1 MSMDTQILLKD
12 EPQGADFY
20 VLHNLECLLCR
31 CDARCLIE
39 INPAS
44 SSHHV
49 CYFPVYSMS
58 QLPVPC
64 FFFYYY

>member
-1 MSMDTQILLKD
+1 MSIDTQILLKD

-20 VLHNLECLLCR
+20 VLHDLECLLCR

-44 SSHHV
+44 SSHHCV
-49 CYFPVYSMS
+49 L
-58 QLPVPC
+58 LPSLLNVTTSRALV
-64 FFFYYY
+64 FSLLI